1 MFTVNDNGQEHEQE
15 IKNASYGATL
25 SIARPP
31 QVFLSHPLGG
41 CARQGVRPY
50 QEDRWGGIVL
60 HGQGG
65 IAVIGCVHDGVGG
78 HAGGELASSAARNA
92 IQRATGDLTLDRP
105 DLDRA
110 WMAESLTRAANAAAR
125 SGEGASTAVV
135 ALVREDHVLL
145 GWVGDSRGCVVDP
158 CIGTLRW
165 LTQDH
170 HAMSGSGQAVLSRWL
185 GVTGDPAQPLHTPTL
200 TEHELRPGELIM
212 LCTDGVHGTLGDD
225 ELIELLRESVWLDDL
240 DATAAW
246 VCDTAIERG
255 SSDNCTCV
263 LIVPPGATDPDNT
276 WKETDDGPSGPNAN
290 RPEDHHA

>member
-1 MFTVNDNGQEHEQE
+1 MFTVNDDGQEHEQE
-15 IKNASYGATL
+15 IKNASDEATP

-31 QVFLSHPLGG
+31 QVFLTHPLGG

-60 HGQGG
+60 HGEAG
-65 IAVIGCVHDGVGG
+65 IALLGCVHDGVGG
-78 HAGGELASSAARNA
+78 HAGGELASSAAVTA
-92 IQRATGDLTLDRP
+92 MQKAAGSLPLDRP
-105 DLDRA
+105 ELDRA

-135 ALVREDHVLL
+135 ALVRKDRMLL

-158 CIGTLRW
+158 CTGTLRW

-170 HAMSGSGQAVLSRWL
+170 HALNSSGQPALSRWL
-185 GVTGDPAQPLHTPTL
+185 GVTGDPGTPLHPPSL
-200 TEHELRPGELIM
+200 VESELRPGELLM
-212 LCTDGVHGTLGDD
+212 LCTDGVHGTLRDD

-246 VCDTAIERG
+246 VCDTAIEHG
-255 SSDNCTCV
+255 SSDNCSCV
-263 LIVPPGATDPDNT
+263 LITHPGATDPANT
-276 WKETDDGPSGPNAN
+276 GVESNACSSSSIACNSG
-290 RPEDHHA
+290 DHHA